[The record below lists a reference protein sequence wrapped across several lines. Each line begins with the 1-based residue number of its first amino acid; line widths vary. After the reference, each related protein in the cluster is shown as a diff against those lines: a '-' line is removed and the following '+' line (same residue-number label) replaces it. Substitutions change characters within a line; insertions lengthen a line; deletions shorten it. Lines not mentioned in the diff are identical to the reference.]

1 MRAEAVAT
9 IKRWREDP
17 DGAIQ
22 FVRSQFQV
30 EPDPDQ
36 VAALLGYQKGNATA
50 MAASKGCGKTAVL
63 AWCGW
68 HFMTCYEDSNCA
80 ATSITE
86 DNLRDGLWKEFAK
99 WQAKSKLLTREFQWT
114 KERIFAKHPAHT
126 ATWWISARTWS
137 KSADAQRQS
146 DTLAG
151 LHADYLLFLLDETGS
166 MPRAVMAT
174 AEAALSSG
182 KVAKI
187 VQGGNTTN
195 PDGPL
200 YGACVTHRS
209 LWNVIRMT
217 GDPDSPKRSPRVQV
231 EWAREQI
238 QKYGRHSPWVRVNVL
253 GEFPEAAF
261 NALLSVEE
269 VHAAMSRHLQIHE
282 YHWSQKRLGVDV
294 SRFGDDP
301 TILFP
306 RQGLAAF
313 LPVMMMHERGSP
325 VSVNIASRVLAGKRK
340 WGSEME
346 FLDSTGGWAA
356 GTRDILM
363 TAGVTPFDVFYSAP
377 APDPSYANV
386 RAYIWMKG
394 AEWVKRGGALPSVPD
409 LVGEMITPQY
419 TFVNGKFQIEPKD
432 LVKQRLGR
440 SPNYADALFNTFA
453 LPDQPASN
461 CGIGLMI
468 GRQQNNK
475 ALSEFDPYRDV
486 TEEEE
491 RAARRF

>member
-1 MRAEAVAT
+1 
-9 IKRWREDP
+9 
-17 DGAIQ
+17 
-22 FVRSQFQV
+22 
-30 EPDPDQ
+30 
-36 VAALLGYQKGNATA
+36 
-50 MAASKGCGKTAVL
+50 
-63 AWCGW
+63 
-68 HFMTCYEDSNCA
+68 
-80 ATSITE
+80 
-86 DNLRDGLWKEFAK
+86 
-99 WQAKSKLLTREFQWT
+99 
-114 KERIFAKHPAHT
+114 
-126 ATWWISARTWS
+126 
-137 KSADAQRQS
+137 
-146 DTLAG
+146 
-151 LHADYLLFLLDETGS
+151 
-166 MPRAVMAT
+166 
-174 AEAALSSG
+174 
-182 KVAKI
+182 
-187 VQGGNTTN
+187 
-195 PDGPL
+195 
-200 YGACVTHRS
+200 
-209 LWNVIRMT
+209 
-217 GDPDSPKRSPRVQV
+217 
-231 EWAREQI
+231 
-238 QKYGRHSPWVRVNVL
+238 
-253 GEFPEAAF
+253 
-261 NALLSVEE
+261 
-269 VHAAMSRHLQIHE
+269 
-282 YHWSQKRLGVDV
+282 
-294 SRFGDDP
+294 
-301 TILFP
+301 
-306 RQGLAAF
+306 
-313 LPVMMMHERGSP
+313 
-325 VSVNIASRVLAGKRK
+325 VLAGKRK